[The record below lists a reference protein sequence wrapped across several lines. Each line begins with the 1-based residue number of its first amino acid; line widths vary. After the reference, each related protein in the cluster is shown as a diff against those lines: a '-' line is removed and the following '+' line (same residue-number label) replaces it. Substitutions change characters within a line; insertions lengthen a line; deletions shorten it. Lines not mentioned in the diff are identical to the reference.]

1 VECRKEHDA
10 LFLMQAWQAIS
21 PSKTRHLVLEV
32 RHCWQA
38 SGVLEAMIIIEED
51 KLRIKCEKIQ
61 ESRGKCRKV
70 DDKVSRKWPAFYT
83 HDDVGKAVT
92 RN

>member
-1 VECRKEHDA
+1 
-10 LFLMQAWQAIS
+10 
-21 PSKTRHLVLEV
+21 
-32 RHCWQA
+32 
-38 SGVLEAMIIIEED
+38 MIIIEED